1 MTVLSDLDESQ
12 KQYFEKVCETTGG
25 DPSVQ
30 VSMYEV
36 GEMLGLDRDAAQ
48 NAAESLF
55 GMDLIEIRSLSGGI
69 GLMENGVE
77 ACRLMTEGNGAAGE
91 SGGCLGTDPILSDT
105 DLAHTERIA
114 AKLKYHAGEQSWTF
128 DALTDLMADLKTI
141 DAQMLSSRPKTA
153 VIREC
158 FQSIAAVLEDGGAA
172 ELAGE
177 VRRFLCE

>member
-12 KQYFEKVCETTGG
+12 RQYFEKVCEITGG
-25 DPSVQ
+25 DQTAQ

-36 GEMLGLDRDAAQ
+36 GEMLGLDRDDAQ

-69 GLMENGVE
+69 GLMDNGAE
-77 ACRLMTEGNGAAGE
+77 ACRRMAEGDAATGE
-91 SGGCLGTDPILSDT
+91 PGGCLGTDPVLSDT
-105 DLAHTERIA
+105 DLAHTERIT
-114 AKLKYHAGEQSWTF
+114 AKLKFHAGEQSWTF
-128 DALTDLMADLKTI
+128 EALTDLMADLKTI

-158 FQSIAAVLEDGGAA
+158 FQSIAAVLENSGAA
-172 ELAGE
+172 ELAAE
-177 VRRFLCE
+177 VRQFLCE